1 MFFLSVVL
9 IAFLIIFAISMQVTQ
24 QVYVA
29 KDWVQIA
36 HNKFDVEDQTRRE
49 VEKLLAQQTMKN
61 RSWLRSLRPQRVRA
75 KVLRLG

>member
-1 MFFLSVVL
+1 ML
-9 IAFLIIFAISMQVTQ
+9 IVFLIIFAISMEVTQ

-61 RSWLRSLRPQRVRA
+61 RSWPRSLRPQRVRA